1 MLMMIFLILDTE
13 DSSNIRALE
22 LQNAGSLL
30 QDLQALYALHTSG
43 GLSDE
48 EYTNAKK
55 LHIG

>member
-1 MLMMIFLILDTE
+1 MMIFLILDTE

-30 QDLQALYALHTSG
+30 QDLQALYVLHKSG

-55 LHIG
+55 LRIG